1 MTMEYQMILASASPR
16 RRELLSRIGLAFTV
30 KSACGEER
38 SRGASAWEQVEEL
51 ALQKAEE
58 IAEEAGENVI
68 VIGADTLVF
77 LDGKPMGKP
86 QDEKEAARMLS
97 ALQGRTHQVYTGVA
111 LIWSRG
117 GEQRRR
123 SFHECTDV
131 TVYPMT
137 QEEILA
143 YIRTGE
149 PMDKAGAYGIQGLF
163 ARHIQKIDGDY
174 NNVVGLPVGRLYQ
187 EMKAEGIWINEKSGN
202 F

>member
-30 KSACGEER
+30 KPACGEER
-38 SRGASAWEQVEEL
+38 GRGALAWEHVEEL

-187 EMKAEGIWINEKSGN
+187 EMKAEGIWINEESGN

>member
-30 KSACGEER
+30 KPACGEER
-38 SRGASAWEQVEEL
+38 GRGALAWEQVEEL

-111 LIWSRG
+111 LIWSRD

-163 ARHIQKIDGDY
+163 ARHIQKIEGDY

-187 EMKAEGIWINEKSGN
+187 EMKAEGSWINKESGN

>member
-30 KSACGEER
+30 KPACGEER
-38 SRGASAWEQVEEL
+38 GRGALAWEQVEEL

>member
-30 KSACGEER
+30 KPACGEER
-38 SRGASAWEQVEEL
+38 GRGALAWEQVEEL

-187 EMKAEGIWINEKSGN
+187 EMKAECIWINEKSGN

>member
-30 KSACGEER
+30 KPACGEER
-38 SRGASAWEQVEEL
+38 GRGALAWEQVEEL

-163 ARHIQKIDGDY
+163 ARHIQKIEGDY

>member
-16 RRELLSRIGLAFTV
+16 GRELLSRIGLAFTV
-30 KSACGEER
+30 KPACGEER
-38 SRGASAWEQVEEL
+38 GRGALAWEQVEEL

-111 LIWSRG
+111 LIWSRD

-187 EMKAEGIWINEKSGN
+187 EMKAEGIWINEESGN

>member
-30 KSACGEER
+30 KPACGEER
-38 SRGASAWEQVEEL
+38 GRGALAWEQVEEL

-187 EMKAEGIWINEKSGN
+187 EMKAEGIWINEESGN

>member
-30 KSACGEER
+30 KPACGEER
-38 SRGASAWEQVEEL
+38 GRGALAWEQVEEL

-111 LIWSRG
+111 LIWSRD

-163 ARHIQKIDGDY
+163 ARHIQKIEGDY

-187 EMKAEGIWINEKSGN
+187 EMKAEGIWINEESGN

>member
-30 KSACGEER
+30 KPACGEER
-38 SRGASAWEQVEEL
+38 GRGASAWEQVEEL

-163 ARHIQKIDGDY
+163 ARHIQKIEGDY

>member
-30 KSACGEER
+30 KPACGEER
-38 SRGASAWEQVEEL
+38 GRGASAWEQVEEL

-187 EMKAEGIWINEKSGN
+187 EMKAEGIWINEESGN

>member
-30 KSACGEER
+30 KPACGEER
-38 SRGASAWEQVEEL
+38 GRGALAWEQVEEL

-143 YIRTGE
+143 YIRAGE

-163 ARHIQKIDGDY
+163 ARHIPKIEGDY

>member
-30 KSACGEER
+30 KPACGEER
-38 SRGASAWEQVEEL
+38 GRGALAWEQVEEL

-163 ARHIQKIDGDY
+163 ARHIQKIEGDY

-187 EMKAEGIWINEKSGN
+187 EMKAEGIWINEESGN

>member
-30 KSACGEER
+30 KPACGEER
-38 SRGASAWEQVEEL
+38 GRGALAWEQVEEL

-111 LIWSRG
+111 LIWSRD

-187 EMKAEGIWINEKSGN
+187 EMKAEGIWINEESGN

>member
-16 RRELLSRIGLAFTV
+16 RRELLSRIGRAFTV
-30 KSACGEER
+30 KPACGEER

-111 LIWSRG
+111 LIWSRD

-163 ARHIQKIDGDY
+163 ARHIQKIEGDY

-187 EMKAEGIWINEKSGN
+187 EMKAEGIWINEESGN

>member
-30 KSACGEER
+30 KPSCGEER
-38 SRGASAWEQVEEL
+38 GRGALAWEQVEEL

-111 LIWSRG
+111 LIWSRD

-163 ARHIQKIDGDY
+163 ARHIQKIEGDY

>member
-1 MTMEYQMILASASPR
+1 MEERIVLASASPR
-16 RRELLSRIGLAFTV
+16 RRELLSRIGLSFSV
-30 KSACGEER
+30 KPACGEEH
-38 SRGASAWEQVEEL
+38 SRAASAWEQVEEL
-51 ALQKAEE
+51 ALHKAEE
-58 IAEEAGENVI
+58 IAEEEEENAV

-77 LDGKPMGKP
+77 LDGKPLGKP
-86 QDEKEAARMLS
+86 QDEEEAARMLL

-111 LIWSRG
+111 LIWTQN
-117 GEQRRR
+117 GERRKK

-143 YIRTGE
+143 YIGTGE
-149 PMDKAGAYGIQGLF
+149 PMDKAGAYGIQGFF
-163 ARHIQKIDGDY
+163 ARHIRKIGGDY

-187 EMKAEGIWINEKSGN
+187 EMKAEGIWINEESGN

>member
-30 KSACGEER
+30 KPACGEER
-38 SRGASAWEQVEEL
+38 GRGASAWEQVEEL

>member
-30 KSACGEER
+30 KPACGEER
-38 SRGASAWEQVEEL
+38 GRGASAWEQVEEL

-111 LIWSRG
+111 LIWSRD

-163 ARHIQKIDGDY
+163 ARHIQKIEGDY

-187 EMKAEGIWINEKSGN
+187 EMKAEGIWINEESGN

>member
-30 KSACGEER
+30 KPACGEER
-38 SRGASAWEQVEEL
+38 GRGALAWEQVEEL

-111 LIWSRG
+111 LIWSRD

-163 ARHIQKIDGDY
+163 ARHIQKIEGDY

-187 EMKAEGIWINEKSGN
+187 EMKAEGIWNV
-202 F
+202 

>member
-30 KSACGEER
+30 KPACGEER
-38 SRGASAWEQVEEL
+38 GRGALAWEQVEEL

-163 ARHIQKIDGDY
+163 ARHIQKIEGDY

-187 EMKAEGIWINEKSGN
+187 EMKAEGIWINEKSGI

>member
-1 MTMEYQMILASASPR
+1 M
-16 RRELLSRIGLAFTV
+16 
-30 KSACGEER
+30 
-38 SRGASAWEQVEEL
+38 
-51 ALQKAEE
+51 
-58 IAEEAGENVI
+58 
-68 VIGADTLVF
+68 
-77 LDGKPMGKP
+77 
-86 QDEKEAARMLS
+86 
-97 ALQGRTHQVYTGVA
+97 A
-111 LIWSRG
+111 LIWSRD

-163 ARHIQKIDGDY
+163 ARHIQKIEGDY

-187 EMKAEGIWINEKSGN
+187 EMKAEGIWINEESGN

>member
-30 KSACGEER
+30 KPACGEER
-38 SRGASAWEQVEEL
+38 GRGALAWEQVEEL

-58 IAEEAGENVI
+58 IAEEAGENGI

-77 LDGKPMGKP
+77 LNGKPMGKP

-111 LIWSRG
+111 LIWSRD

-163 ARHIQKIDGDY
+163 ARHIQKIEGDY

-187 EMKAEGIWINEKSGN
+187 EMKAEGIWINEESGN